1 MSETP
6 APDHLDRLAASALKA
21 AEACGLSIAT
31 AESCT
36 GGLVAALLTDI
47 DGLSHAFERG
57 FVAYAEQAKVEML
70 GLAPQKLKQ
79 EGAVSRW
86 AARAMAEGAL
96 EHSQADLAVA
106 ITGYAGPGDGEE
118 GLVHIAVA
126 RKGSAF
132 PDIHHRERHYGPRGR
147 VEIRARAAEDALL
160 LLCATIEDGVRSADR
175 QLAHR

>member
-6 APDHLDRLAASALKA
+6 APDHLDRRAASALKA
-21 AEACGLSIAT
+21 AEARGFSIAT

-36 GGLVAALLTDI
+36 GGLVSALLTDV
-47 DGLSHAFERG
+47 DGLSHVFERG
-57 FVAYAEQAKVEML
+57 FVVYAEQAKVDLL

-86 AARAMAEGAL
+86 AARAMAQGAL
-96 EHSQADLAVA
+96 AQSDADVAVA

-132 PDIHHRERHYGPRGR
+132 PDIHHRERRYGPRGR
-147 VEIRARAAEDALL
+147 IEIRALAAEDALL
-160 LLCATIEDGVRSADR
+160 LLCSTIEDGVHRDHE
-175 QLAHR
+175 LAHP